1 MAITFNLIIMC
12 GITGIYYK
20 NLEIES
26 SKKTLLDMTA
36 SLQHRGPDNWG
47 YYLSREMMLGQ
58 TRLSIVD
65 LSSGIQPMQIGDYI
79 LTYNG
84 EIFNYIELRKELESL
99 GIRFNTNSDTEV
111 LLRMFIQYGV
121 DSFEKLNG
129 QFACLIWNRKEKELT
144 IVRDRF
150 GIRPLYY
157 MEYGGKYYF
166 GSEMKVFD
174 QIPGYERTYNPT
186 QLFIHGL
193 LWNTCGSNT
202 VYNEINSLP
211 SGNYAVFKNG
221 RIIKTERYYE
231 LGKTYKEEIRNFADV
246 EEEFK
251 ALLDNAVEL
260 RLRSDVPVGAYL
272 SGGID
277 SSVILSL
284 ISKHTTNIYKTF
296 SITFEDKEY
305 DESFY
310 QNEMAQRI
318 NTEHHKVNI
327 TYDMVDQAFPETIY
341 HTERPVF
348 RTAPTPLFLLSDL
361 VRKNNIKVVL
371 TGEGADELLWG
382 YDSFKEV
389 RLLEFWSKYPDS
401 KLRPLLIKKLYPHLN
416 HYKDEQQYG
425 MIRMFYEG
433 FLHEVDNELASGNI
447 RTHNNSILRNYFN
460 KDLNIHFDKAQLL
473 SEYKQDEPSQFRNW
487 NSLQKNQHLEM
498 RSLLAGYLLSSQ
510 GDRMSLAHGVEGR
523 YPFLD
528 YRVVDMLFKVN
539 DNFKLNGL
547 NQKYLL
553 KKAFS
558 NDIPESIINRPKRPY
573 MSPDLKSFI
582 KQNGKLTEN
591 ASFFLESDLIKDY
604 HIFNPK
610 WVNRFLTKF
619 KEEVPEYIGYR
630 DNMIITF
637 ILSAQIAQYW
647 AKNPRKLELSEELL
661 TVAITD
667 Y

>member
-1 MAITFNLIIMC
+1 MC
-12 GITGIYYK
+12 GITGIYSK
-20 NLEIES
+20 NLEINS
-26 SKKTLLDMTA
+26 SKQILLDMTA

-47 YYLSREMMLGQ
+47 YYLSKEMMLGQ

-65 LSSGIQPMQIGDYI
+65 LSSGTQPMQVDDYVI
-79 LTYNG
+79 TYNG
-84 EIFNYIELRKELESL
+84 EIFNYIELREELQSL
-99 GIRFNTNSDTEV
+99 GVRFKTNSDTEV
-111 LLRMFIQYGV
+111 LLRMYMQFGL
-121 DSFEKLNG
+121 DCFEKLNG
-129 QFACLIWNRKEKELT
+129 QFACLIWNRKKKELT
-144 IVRDRF
+144 VFRDRF

-157 MEYGGKYYF
+157 LEHDGTYYF

-174 QIPGYERTYNPT
+174 QIPGFERTFNVS

-193 LWNTCGSNT
+193 LWNTCGFNT
-202 VYNEINSLP
+202 VYNNIKSLP
-211 SGNYAVFKNG
+211 GGSFAVFKDG
-221 RIIKTERYYE
+221 KMVKSDRFYE
-231 LGKTYKEEIRNFADV
+231 LGKTYTEGKRKYEDV

-251 ALLDNAVEL
+251 TLLDDAVKL

-284 ISKHTTNIYKTF
+284 ISKHTTNSYKTF

-305 DESFY
+305 DESSY
-310 QNEMAQRI
+310 QKEMAKRI
-318 NTEHHKVNI
+318 NTEHHSVNI
-327 TYDMVDQAFPETIY
+327 TYDKVDQTFPEAIY

-348 RTAPTPLFLLSDL
+348 RTAPTPLFMLSDL
-361 VRKNNIKVVL
+361 VNKNNIKVVL

-382 YDSFKEV
+382 YDSYKEV
-389 RLLEFWSKYPDS
+389 RLLEFWNKFPDS

-425 MIRMFYEG
+425 MMRMFYEG
-433 FLHEVDNELASGNI
+433 FLNEIDNELASGNI
-447 RTHNNSILRNYFN
+447 RTHNNQILKNYFE
-460 KDLNIHFDKAQLL
+460 KSHGIEFDKNVLL
-473 SEYKQDEPSQFRNW
+473 TEYKQDEPSQFSHW

-498 RSLLAGYLLSSQ
+498 RGLLAGYLLSSQ

-528 YRVVDMLFKVN
+528 HRVVDMLFKVN
-539 DNFKLNGL
+539 DEYKLHGF

-553 KKAFS
+553 KRAFS
-558 NDIPESIINRPKRPY
+558 DAIPESIINRPKRPY

-582 KQNGKLTEN
+582 KKDGKLTEN
-591 ASFFLESDLIKDY
+591 AAFFLSENMIRDY
-604 HIFNPK
+604 QVFNPK
-610 WVNRFLTKF
+610 WVHRFLSKF
-619 KEEVPEYIGYR
+619 KDQVPENIGYR

-647 AKNPRKLELSEELL
+647 AKNPRKNTLPEELL
-661 TVAITD
+661 NVAIID